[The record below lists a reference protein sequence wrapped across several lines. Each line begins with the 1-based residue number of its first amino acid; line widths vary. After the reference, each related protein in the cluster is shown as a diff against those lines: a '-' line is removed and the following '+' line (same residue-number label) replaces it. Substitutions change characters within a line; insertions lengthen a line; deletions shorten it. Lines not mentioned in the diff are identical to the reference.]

1 MEILMSKEI
10 STIFEIVAMP
20 YVHGNTVSLGLFRNK
35 EDAEYTANKIRK
47 DPEKKHHWATI
58 VVQERDLQ

>member
-35 EDAEYTANKIRK
+35 EDAEYTANKI
-47 DPEKKHHWATI
+47 
-58 VVQERDLQ
+58 